1 MTKERRR
8 YQRTSAAGI
17 SQYLRRRGVPADRA
31 SSAVMGGRW
40 VITVNFADLA
50 QANAGWVALWVGG
63 YNLIGQFHEW
73 IVVAEKQD
81 DGEGIM

>member
-1 MTKERRR
+1 
-8 YQRTSAAGI
+8 
-17 SQYLRRRGVPADRA
+17 
-31 SSAVMGGRW
+31 MGGRW